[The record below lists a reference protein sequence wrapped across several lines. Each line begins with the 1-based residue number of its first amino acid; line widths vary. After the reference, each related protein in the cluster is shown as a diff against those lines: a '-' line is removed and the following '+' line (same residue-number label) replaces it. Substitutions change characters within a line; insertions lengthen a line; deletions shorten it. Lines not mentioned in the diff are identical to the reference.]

1 MPELRTSLL
10 EKQHDVNITVSTKS
24 NGVYRASPVPSSEG
38 HKEGSSWTCP
48 CTGRAA
54 GFAFATLAVLAVSPD
69 AMLLRFVRMHAP
81 RQLMGQDWSQIAVII
96 AIKYAMMGCIQMC
109 HALCMTGSSLL
120 HKVRKS
126 WRVLVT
132 PSAFMLI
139 TQIGFTIGLL
149 ETTAANAIVYFSLN
163 PLWAALMGLAF
174 LGDRVQRHTVI
185 AMAIAFTAVGVAF
198 IPSMLAGPEADEPS
212 GKHGVPSEGASSP
225 TLHGDLIAFATG
237 MTLAGFITSSRAS
250 SLGDN
255 EAPMSVAP
263 ALGSLGASLLATP
276 FAIHACLQRGGSSS
290 SGGGG
295 AVSLSPSFL
304 LFLLA
309 DATLEACYDVWMGEA
324 AEFITSAEVAI
335 VLLLEIPLGPLYVF
349 VTFGETPPLYTVV
362 GASVLLVTLVG
373 HGAIEAMY
381 TRRTG
386 SKRASRRP
394 SREASPVSL
403 TFANAAVDDGG
414 VAESSVAS
422 LASVRRT
429 YSWSEDL
436 SLSRSLSW
444 SEGLSYSPPRVRPQ
458 SGQSG
463 KEALPSTEEEGNRE

>member
-1 MPELRTSLL
+1 MRDLGNKRI
-10 EKQHDVNITVSTKS
+10 V
-24 NGVYRASPVPSSEG
+24 
-38 HKEGSSWTCP
+38 
-48 CTGRAA
+48 
-54 GFAFATLAVLAVSPD
+54 
-69 AMLLRFVRMHAP
+69 
-81 RQLMGQDWSQIAVII
+81 
-96 AIKYAMMGCIQMC
+96 
-109 HALCMTGSSLL
+109 
-120 HKVRKS
+120 
-126 WRVLVT
+126 
-132 PSAFMLI
+132 
-139 TQIGFTIGLL
+139 TIGLL

-290 SGGGG
+290 GGGSGGGG

-324 AEFITSAEVAI
+324 AEFITRGGRGGAG
-335 VLLLEIPLGPLYVF
+335 LGLQPIHLRVPD
-349 VTFGETPPLYTVV
+349 GHRL
-362 GASVLLVTLVG
+362 GARSRHRG
-373 HGAIEAMY
+373 SGG
-381 TRRTG
+381 TR
-386 SKRASRRP
+386 
-394 SREASPVSL
+394 
-403 TFANAAVDDGG
+403 AA
-414 VAESSVAS
+414 
-422 LASVRRT
+422 T
-429 YSWSEDL
+429 
-436 SLSRSLSW
+436 
-444 SEGLSYSPPRVRPQ
+444 
-458 SGQSG
+458 
-463 KEALPSTEEEGNRE
+463 